1 MKAQAKVVKT
11 PVGDIPWP
19 MNPAFSKT
27 LENCKNDEDLFNLV
41 EENGF
46 INPDAFTEVLARGL
60 SCKYKGWKKQKG
72 REQSR
77 I

>member
-19 MNPAFSKT
+19 INPAFSKT
-27 LENCKNDEDLFNLV
+27 LEICKNDEDLFNLV
-41 EENGF
+41 EEKGF

-60 SCKYKGWKKQKG
+60 FCKYKVWKRQKG
-72 REQSR
+72 CK
-77 I
+77 